1 MTANDLADEIAAMQ
15 QAWPNAPPEVW
26 SELHEHI
33 HIEEQIQRDAQSH
46 AEARN
51 ALTTS
56 QYRRPGRRISR

>member
-1 MTANDLADEIAAMQ
+1 MTTNDLADESVALSL
-15 QAWPNAPPEVW
+15 AWATAPWEVW

-46 AEARN
+46 AEVRN
-51 ALTTS
+51 APTTP